1 MCFSQHCTGGSAE
14 YWVIDLES
22 VMGMDWICI
31 SLYLNGLLAG
41 GSHEF
46 PDGWGILPIPPEH
59 LLRILP
65 VGRPPS
71 ETVCMIPACS
81 ISWSGI
87 ALPVSTML
95 AKKEVISQHTAH
107 WLYHL
112 QQQLASAQG
121 EMKGAS
127 VKARAVN
134 WPQGCTPV
142 DEVELRHLIC
152 PAPGPGL
159 GQPVICALRQQVWEH
174 RINDDG
180 VQVLQVPD
188 ILRCGPPWHT
198 KPFLNILLTAG
209 GTWHPTLQSTLDAD
223 IPAGLQ
229 VSTALLGMH
238 KCGRG
243 IFSLQQSALETIH
256 AMIGPGE
263 QEGKCAP
270 GAAQAGRGGHIQ
282 FSTLGM

>member
-1 MCFSQHCTGGSAE
+1 
-14 YWVIDLES
+14 
-22 VMGMDWICI
+22 MGMDWICI
-31 SLYLNGLLAG
+31 SQYLNGLLAG

-65 VGRPPS
+65 VGHLPS

-81 ISWSGI
+81 ISWPGI
-87 ALPVSTML
+87 ALPNFTML
-95 AKKEVISQHTAH
+95 ATKEVFSQHTAR
-107 WLYHL
+107 WLHHL
-112 QQQLASAQG
+112 QQQPASAQG

-142 DEVELRHLIC
+142 DKVELRHLIC

-159 GQPVICALRQQVWEH
+159 GQPVFCALRQQVWEH
-174 RINDDG
+174 RINYDG

-198 KPFLNILLTAG
+198 KQLFEHTAHCW
-209 GTWHPTLQSTLDAD
+209 WH
-223 IPAGLQ
+223 I
-229 VSTALLGMH
+229 
-238 KCGRG
+238 
-243 IFSLQQSALETIH
+243 
-256 AMIGPGE
+256 
-263 QEGKCAP
+263 AP
-270 GAAQAGRGGHIQ
+270 CFAKHAGR
-282 FSTLGM
+282 